1 MRVRKQVQR
10 RRVRSNTGV
19 RSRVSFGFLSTEVD
33 TRGERL
39 GSLIGLSYDL
49 TDMLVS
55 RLPPKCIVV
64 CAARANV
71 RVTGG
76 AVERVTDGA
85 MKGVTGWWNWWCC
98 PSYQLIC

>member
-1 MRVRKQVQR
+1 MQVRKQVQR

-49 TDMLVS
+49 TDM
-55 RLPPKCIVV
+55 RWEAGRTWRFDTTTNNPIFGK
-64 CAARANV
+64 
-71 RVTGG
+71 
-76 AVERVTDGA
+76 
-85 MKGVTGWWNWWCC
+85 
-98 PSYQLIC
+98 